1 MTREKDSETER
12 RRGRRRGPRAQKLF
26 SSSFDS
32 LRKDTRS
39 DWLARARIRLE
50 TRSGHQSLVKPRRLV
65 VEMPTQCPFVDR
77 SAVSLSLVRW
87 PLLHRPVSHRVSL
100 FLLEFR
106 SDQLL
111 ALFLFSGY
119 PTAFLCPLDSFEVFS
134 LFFFIRW
141 VRKNFRGER
150 LSRAFFH
157 SKLSIAKPGIRES
170 PNSEFTKLGTFGLWH
185 CPTSAPSNHWSFESL
200 HLKISFSI
208 IESLDITIFQAF
220 HVYSYNS
227 SSIPSSDLPI
237 SGSLNLSIFESLDIR
252 TYKFPDNFYS
262 QKFHAERLQSSCS
275 FLPPSRSRYL
285 RE

>member
-32 LRKDTRS
+32 LREDTRS

-111 ALFLFSGY
+111 VLFLFSGY

-134 LFFFIRW
+134 FFFFFFIRW
-141 VRKNFRGER
+141 VRMNFRRER

-157 SKLSIAKPGIRES
+157 SNLSIVKLGIRES
-170 PNSEFTKLGTFGLWH
+170 PNSEFTKLGILGLWYF
-185 CPTSAPSNHWSFESL
+185 PTSAPSSYCSFESS

-208 IESLDITIFQAF
+208 FESLDITIFQAF
-220 HVYSYNS
+220 HVYILQFLQH
-227 SSIPSSDLPI
+227 SIFGLV
-237 SGSLNLSIFESLDIR
+237 NVRIFESFNLRI
-252 TYKFPDNFYS
+252 P
-262 QKFHAERLQSSCS
+262 
-275 FLPPSRSRYL
+275 RYFNL
-285 RE
+285 